1 MKRDKFMFLE
11 FSLNKYLAEL
21 ELRSFL
27 FVVGGVV
34 TVGIA
39 TAYWWYTL
47 FKDRD

>member
-1 MKRDKFMFLE
+1 MFLE
-11 FSLNKYLAEL
+11 LLLNRYFAEFKL
-21 ELRSFL
+21 ESVL